1 MTQQLRAGVVGAGV
15 FGGYHARKYASQPA
29 VTLTAI
35 YDPDDARGQALA
47 AELGATAF
55 TDMTA
60 FLALVDVVT
69 VASPADTHGPAALAA
84 LTAGK
89 HVYVEKPLAANLD
102 EAEKMTAMAAKKGV
116 VLACGHQERIVFQ
129 AMGLMDVPET
139 PLALEA
145 VRRGIWNV
153 RGTDVSCVLDLM
165 IHDIDLALSLARCE
179 PIAVEAEGRT
189 EQGPY
194 LDEVEAE
201 ATFTNGM
208 NATFKTSR
216 IAEARERTMRI
227 VYPSG
232 VVEIDFLTRAFRNT
246 TPFALNADFTET
258 VQGKDPLGANVA
270 GFLAAVRGETPRPP
284 VTGAEATLALDLAL
298 AVEMAAGA

>member
-1 MTQQLRAGVVGAGV
+1 
-15 FGGYHARKYASQPA
+15 
-29 VTLTAI
+29 
-35 YDPDDARGQALA
+35 
-47 AELGATAF
+47 
-55 TDMTA
+55 
-60 FLALVDVVT
+60 
-69 VASPADTHGPAALAA
+69 
-84 LTAGK
+84 
-89 HVYVEKPLAANLD
+89 
-102 EAEKMTAMAAKKGV
+102 
-116 VLACGHQERIVFQ
+116 
-129 AMGLMDVPET
+129 VPET

-145 VRRGIWNV
+145 VRRGIWNI

-216 IAEARERTMRI
+216 IAETRERTMRI

-270 GFLAAVRGETPRPP
+270 GFLAAVRGEAPRPP
-284 VTGAEATLALDLAL
+284 VTGVEATLALDLAL

>member
-15 FGGYHARKYASQPA
+15 FGGHHARKYASQPG

-35 YDPDDARGQALA
+35 FDPDPGRGQALA
-47 AELGATAF
+47 GELGATAC
-55 TDMTA
+55 TDMTD

-69 VASPADTHGPAALAA
+69 VASPADSHGPAALVA
-84 LTAGK
+84 LNAGK

-102 EAEKMTAMAAKKGV
+102 EAEKLTVAAARKGL
-116 VLACGHQERIVFQ
+116 VLACGHQERIVFR

-145 VRRGIWNV
+145 VRRGIWNI

-189 EQGPY
+189 EHGPY

-201 ATFTNGM
+201 ATFVNGM
-208 NATFKTSR
+208 TATFKTSR

-232 VVEIDFLTRAFRNT
+232 EVEIDFLTRAFRNT
-246 TPFALNADFTET
+246 TPFALNGDFTET
-258 VQGKDPLGANVA
+258 PQGKDPLGANVA
-270 GFLAAVRGETPRPP
+270 GFLAAVRGEIARPP
-284 VTGAEATLALDLAL
+284 VTGIEAAHALDLAL
-298 AVEMAAGA
+298 AVEQAAGG

>member
-15 FGGYHARKYASQPA
+15 FGGHHARKYASFA
-29 VTLTAI
+29 GVTLSAI
-35 YDPDDARGQALA
+35 FDPDETRGQALA
-47 AELGATAF
+47 SELGARAC
-55 TDMTA
+55 TDMSA
-60 FLALVDVVT
+60 FLDLVDVVT
-69 VASPADTHGPAALAA
+69 VASPADSHGPAALAA

-89 HVYVEKPLAANLD
+89 PVYVEKPLAANLD
-102 EAEKMTAMAAKKGV
+102 EAEKLTAMAAKKGL
-116 VLACGHQERIVFQ
+116 VLACGHQERVVFQ

-139 PLALEA
+139 PISLEA

-179 PIAVEAEGRT
+179 PIAVEAEGRIA
-189 EQGPY
+189 QGPY

-201 ATFTNGM
+201 ATFINGM
-208 NATFKTSR
+208 TAIFKTSR

-232 VVEIDFLTRAFRNT
+232 VVEIDFLTRAFSNS
-246 TPFALNADFTET
+246 TPFALNGDFTET
-258 VQGKDPLGANVA
+258 PEGKDPLGANVA
-270 GFLAAVRGETPRPP
+270 GFLAAVRGEIARPP
-284 VTGAEATLALDLAL
+284 VTGAEAASALDLAL
-298 AVEMAAGA
+298 AVEMAAGV